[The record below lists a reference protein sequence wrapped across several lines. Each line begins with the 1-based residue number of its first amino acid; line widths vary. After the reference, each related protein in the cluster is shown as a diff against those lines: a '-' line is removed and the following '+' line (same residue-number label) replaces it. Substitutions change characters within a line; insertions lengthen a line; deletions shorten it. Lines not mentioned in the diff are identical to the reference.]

1 MTDVNIMTGGPHEN
15 LSDDWQQLAGEWIG
29 VDRGTLRLVKAGIKP
44 ILAVGD
50 FDSLTASEFQL
61 VREHVQKIEQV
72 PSAKDDTDTE
82 LAVKAALTDFSAD
95 KVTLVGA
102 TGGRLDHFLSNL
114 FLPLQP
120 RFLDDIERIHLLDE
134 QNHVDYYGP
143 GTHEIQPLP
152 GYRYVAVINLTPVTD
167 LAIVGAK
174 YPLKPWSAAYPYAW
188 ASNEFIGNEPFTVS
202 WTTGQVAIIY
212 SRDRIGQKVDN

>member
-1 MTDVNIMTGGPHEN
+1 MTDVNIMAGGPHEN
-15 LSDDWQQLAGEWIG
+15 LSEDWQQLVGEWIG

-44 ILAVGD
+44 VLAVGD

-95 KVTLVGA
+95 KVTLIGA

>member
-1 MTDVNIMTGGPHEN
+1 MTDVNIMAGGPHEN
-15 LSDDWQQLAGEWIG
+15 LTEDWQQLAGEWIG

-44 ILAVGD
+44 VLAVGD

-61 VREHVQKIEQV
+61 VRERVQKIEQV

-95 KVTLVGA
+95 KVTLIGA

-143 GTHEIQPLP
+143 GTHTIRPVS
-152 GYRYVAVINLTPVTD
+152 GYRYVAVINLTPVTA
-167 LAIVGAK
+167 LTITGAK
-174 YPLKPWSAAYPYAW
+174 YPLKAWDGAFPYAW

-202 WTTGQVAIIY
+202 WTAGQVAIIY

>member
-1 MTDVNIMTGGPHEN
+1 MTDVNIMAGGPQDN
-15 LSDDWQQLAGEWIG
+15 LSGDWQQLTGKWIG
-29 VDRGTLRLVKAGIKP
+29 VDRGALRLVKAGIQP
-44 ILAVGD
+44 VLAVGD
-50 FDSLTASEFQL
+50 FDSLTSEEFQL
-61 VREHVQKIEQV
+61 VHDRVQEIEQV

-82 LAVKAALTDFSAD
+82 LAMKVALTDFSAD

-102 TGGRLDHFLSNL
+102 TGGRLDHLLSNL

-120 RFLDDIERIHLLDE
+120 RFLVDIERIHLLDE

-143 GTHEIQPLP
+143 GTHEIQPLS

-167 LAIVGAK
+167 LAIIGAK
-174 YPLKPWSAAYPYAW
+174 YPLKSWSAAYPYAW
-188 ASNEFIGNEPFTVS
+188 ASNEFIGNNSFTVR

-212 SRDRIGQKVDN
+212 SRDRVGQKADN